1 MISQNNV
8 IPATVLQMTVQRAL
22 HNSQAFWLICV
33 PMFFS
38 NFREETAKNLIQL
51 IARDTFH
58 SLKSFSHI
66 FVLLEVFWFW
76 FLPVRFAG
84 SSCSVGNLSFAVFS
98 LKRSR
103 EIEEFGK
110 SALLNSAI
118 VQQQEKQQ
126 HNFLFTALMQCF
138 KLIGYFRYLL
148 YFLGFDWLIQAVL
161 FFLNWTVCHFQ

>member
-1 MISQNNV
+1 MISQNTV
-8 IPATVLQMTVQRAL
+8 IPATVLQMTVLRAL

-58 SLKSFSHI
+58 SLKSFSHV
-66 FVLLEVFWFW
+66 FVLLEVFWVW

-103 EIEEFGK
+103 EIEKFGK
-110 SALLNSAI
+110 SVLLNSAI

-126 HNFLFTALMQCF
+126 HNLLFTALMQCF